1 MKLTLTPGALKKFR
15 RTPWRH
21 QQTIERRPVDEL
33 RRFVSIIVRAGSRQ
47 IEQAVLTIDNVVF
60 GTERMAG
67 LIGAQEQSMGRESTI
82 IAETADDV
90 ETLLVAA
97 LMDGPDFIFVPT
109 PRPFVIYADHDD
121 WITFYA
127 NTTSHLNG
135 IVRPLAEAGF
145 RLVKDWR
152 REF

>member
-1 MKLTLTPGALKKFR
+1 MKLTHTPGALKKFR

-21 QQTIERRPVDEL
+21 QQTIGRPVVDEL
-33 RRFVSIIVRAGSRQ
+33 QRFVSKIVRTENRQ
-47 IEQAVLTIDNVVF
+47 IEQAALTLDNGVF
-60 GTERMAG
+60 GIERIAG
-67 LIGAQEQSMGRESTI
+67 LVRAPKESLGHESTI
-82 IAETADDV
+82 LAETGDEA
-90 ETLLVAA
+90 EALLLAA
-97 LMDGPDFIFVPT
+97 FMDGPDFILVPK

-135 IVRPLAEAGF
+135 IIRPLVDAGF
-145 RLVKDWR
+145 RLVEDWR